1 MSFSLKDIDEVTL
14 KHNIIGDTR
23 EIKQWLKFGVG
34 KDFLEKIHT
43 KSHNIKDNCYE
54 VDFDKT

>member
-1 MSFSLKDIDEVTL
+1 MSFSSKDIDKVTL

-34 KDFLEKIHT
+34 KDFLEKTHT
-43 KSHNIKDNCYE
+43 KKP
-54 VDFDKT
+54 